1 MTPPPQTTAQP
12 PGAALA
18 AEKRRD
24 LPAPPTALRTV
35 RNIGIIAHI
44 DSGKTTVS
52 ERILHLTGR
61 THRVGAVDEGTAT
74 MDYLPEE
81 RERGITITSAAT
93 TCRWGTTDVT
103 LVDTPGHVD
112 FTAEVERSLR
122 VLDGAVGIF
131 CAVAGVQAQS
141 ETVWRQADRYRVP
154 RIAFVNKMDRTGADF
169 EKAVAGIRTRLRHR
183 PAVLQLP
190 LGSGAAFRGTL
201 DLLSG
206 RAIGPDDGSAVPEP
220 SAEERAAAAA
230 ARDRLVEAIAEADD
244 ALATAWL
251 SGETIPEARLRE
263 SLRASTIA
271 GRLAPVLCGS
281 AARGIGV
288 DAVLDAVRDFLPSP
302 ADLPPVEGT
311 HAETGAPEVRAAS
324 DVEPFAALGFKT
336 IADTTGDL
344 TFLRIYSGSLEP
356 GSPVWNP
363 RARKLERVGRL
374 YRMHAARREPVERAG
389 PGMIVAV
396 VGLRETGTGDTLCDP
411 AHPIRLPGAAFPDGV
426 FGVSVAP
433 AAGAD
438 RDRFGESLRRLAR
451 EDPTLRVR
459 ANAETG
465 ETVLEGM
472 GELHLEVALNRVRR
486 DFGVPVVAGRP
497 RVAYRTTIARRTEIE
512 IRHIKQTGGHGQFAV
527 IRCRFEPVPG
537 SPEIAFESEVRGGTV
552 PIEYLPSI
560 ERGVRDET
568 SRGAGQRYPIVG
580 MRVVL
585 TDGKH
590 HEVDSSDMAFRT
602 AGAMAVREALR
613 VCGTVL
619 LEPRMRLE
627 TIAPEEALGEVLG
640 DLATRRADVKEVA
653 HVGEDSLVRAEI
665 PAAETFDYATRLR
678 SLTRGR
684 GTFTLEPLAYTAA
697 PLAVAEKVREADAKA
712 AASGR

>member
-1 MTPPPQTTAQP
+1 MTPSASSPAQVPLTGPAPERRRELPP
-12 PGAALA
+12 
-18 AEKRRD
+18 
-24 LPAPPTALRTV
+24 PPTALRTV

-93 TCRWGTTDVT
+93 TCRWGATDVT

-154 RIAFVNKMDRTGADF
+154 RIAFVNKMDRTGADMDRV
-169 EKAVAGIRTRLRHR
+169 VAGIRTRLRAR
-183 PAVLQLP
+183 PAVLQIP
-190 LGSGAAFRGTL
+190 LGSGPTFRGAL

-206 RAIGPDDGSAVPEP
+206 RPIGPDEGSAPPEP
-220 SAEERAAAAA
+220 TPAERAAAAA
-230 ARDRLVEAIAEADD
+230 ARERLVEAIAETDD

-251 SGETIPEARLRE
+251 AGETIPEARLRE

-271 GRLAPVLCGS
+271 GRLSPVLCGS
-281 AARGIGV
+281 AVRGIGV

-302 ADLPPVEGT
+302 ADLPPVEGLDPQ
-311 HAETGAPEVRAAS
+311 GGVPEVRAAS
-324 DVEPFAALGFKT
+324 DLEPLAALAFKT

-374 YRMHAARREPVERAG
+374 YRMHAARREPLERAG
-389 PGMIVAV
+389 PGTIVAV
-396 VGLRETGTGDTLCDP
+396 VGLRESGTGDTLCDP

-459 ANAETG
+459 SNGETG

-472 GELHLEVALNRVRR
+472 GELHLEVALNRIRR

-497 RVAYRTTIARRTEIE
+497 RVAYRTTLARKLELE

-537 SPEIAFESEVRGGTV
+537 SPEVEFESEVRGGAV

-568 SRGAGQRYPIVG
+568 TRGAGQRYPIVG
-580 MRVVL
+580 VRVVL

-613 VCGTVL
+613 LCGTVL

-627 TIAPEEALGEVLG
+627 TVAPEEALGEVLG
-640 DLATRRADVKEVA
+640 DLAARRADVKEVG
-653 HVGEDSLVRAEI
+653 HLGDDSLVRAEI

-684 GTFTLEPLAYTAA
+684 GVFTLEPLGYA
-697 PLAVAEKVREADAKA
+697 PAPAAVAEKVREADARA
-712 AASGR
+712 AAAGR